1 MNRHDLERSEEGEM
15 ARKRLSLEAE
25 NGKRPENAF
34 RRSISESPQKSLI
47 SQLRSVAVGKSDL
60 SNHV

>member
-1 MNRHDLERSEEGEM
+1 MEADHDHFRRETEKENEGEM

-47 SQLRSVAVGKSDL
+47 SQLRSVVVR
-60 SNHV
+60 H